1 MRILVVDDE
10 EDLVDLVAYNLEAA
24 GFETARALTGHEALR
39 VAAEARPDLVVLDV
53 MLPDLQGFEVLR
65 ILRSRDATRE
75 VPVILLTARGGEPD
89 RLAGFELGAD
99 DYVVKPFSPREL
111 VARVRAV
118 LKRAAGREA
127 EARPIR
133 YGELEIDPGARRV
146 WRGGQEIELAPQEY
160 RLLEFLA
167 SHPNR
172 VYSREALLQHAW
184 DPDVVVDPRTVD
196 VHVRR
201 LRARLEPDPTRPRWI
216 ETVRGAGYRF
226 NPRG

>member
-24 GFETARALTGHEALR
+24 GFETAQALTGHEALR
-39 VAAEARPDLVVLDV
+39 AAAEVRPDLVVLDV

-118 LKRAAGREA
+118 LKRAANPEA
-127 EARPIR
+127 GARPIR
-133 YGELEIDPGARRV
+133 HGELEIDPGARRV
-146 WRGGQEIELAPQEY
+146 WRGGQEVELAPQEY

>member
-39 VAAEARPDLVVLDV
+39 AAAEVRPDLVVLDV

-118 LKRAAGREA
+118 LKRAANPEA
-127 EARPIR
+127 GARPIR
-133 YGELEIDPGARRV
+133 HGELEIDPGARRV

-172 VYSREALLQHAW
+172 VYSRDALLQHAW

>member
-39 VAAEARPDLVVLDV
+39 AAAEARPDLVVLDV

-118 LKRAAGREA
+118 LKRAANQEA

-146 WRGGQEIELAPQEY
+146 WRGGHEVELAPQEY

-226 NPRG
+226 NPGG

>member
-39 VAAEARPDLVVLDV
+39 AAAEVRPDLVVLDV

-118 LKRAAGREA
+118 LKRAASQEA
-127 EARPIR
+127 GARPIR
-133 YGELEIDPGARRV
+133 HGELEIDPGARRV
-146 WRGGQEIELAPQEY
+146 WLGGQEVELAPQEY

-167 SHPNR
+167 FHPNR
-172 VYSREALLQHAW
+172 VYSRDALLRHAW

-201 LRARLEPDPTRPRWI
+201 LRARLEPDPTQPRWI